1 MYQAYQDLFNKVA
14 FPLHDIKEKKKRHEF
29 EMINLG
35 KDLLNSTIKPG
46 LEQMRR

>member
-1 MYQAYQDLFNKVA
+1 MHQAYQDLFNKVP

-29 EMINLG
+29 ETIGLG
-35 KDLLNSTIKPG
+35 RDLLNSAIKPG